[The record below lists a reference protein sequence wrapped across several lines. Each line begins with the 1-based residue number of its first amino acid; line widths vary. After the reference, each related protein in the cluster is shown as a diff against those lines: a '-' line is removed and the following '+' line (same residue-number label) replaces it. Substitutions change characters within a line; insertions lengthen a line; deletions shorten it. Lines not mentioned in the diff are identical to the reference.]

1 MPRVERE
8 AKVKD
13 EGNSVPSGNWSTD
26 SQNGR
31 VAPADPRN
39 DISDLCPKERSP
51 RNSKDTAQDTQAPGF
66 LVDDPSLRD

>member
-13 EGNSVPSGNWSTD
+13 EVNSVPSGNWSTPGSD

-39 DISDLCPKERSP
+39 DI
-51 RNSKDTAQDTQAPGF
+51 
-66 LVDDPSLRD
+66 

>member
-26 SQNGR
+26 SQQIPGTTSE
-31 VAPADPRN
+31 
-39 DISDLCPKERSP
+39 ISVQKSAVLG
-51 RNSKDTAQDTQAPGF
+51 TARILRRTLKLLGF
-66 LVDDPSLRD
+66 W